1 MEQWGTINYRI
12 IVITVVALII
22 GKYYNYC
29 VVGCIFC
36 SYQKWV
42 HCPFEYHM
50 LSHHDDIFISLII
63 YDIRNAIWIS
73 KTLSIL
79 VSLPTLRVKPK
90 PNNRCILEHLLLFFF
105 VNFKELKGSLNSVK
119 HELHRND
126 SSQATSGNPC
136 VARYIIAD
144 KSNIKG

>member
-1 MEQWGTINYRI
+1 MRHNKLSHHCYNSCCSNNRKVLQLLCCWMHILFISKMGSLPFWISY
-12 IVITVVALII
+12 VVAL
-22 GKYYNYC
+22 
-29 VVGCIFC
+29 F
-36 SYQKWV
+36 
-42 HCPFEYHM
+42 
-50 LSHHDDIFISLII
+50 FISLII
-63 YDIRNAIWIS
+63 YGIRNAVWIS

-79 VSLPTLRVKPK
+79 VSLHTLRVKPK

-136 VARYIIAD
+136 VVRYIIAD